1 MDFLGVGPLEFF
13 LILLLAL
20 LLFGPHDMVKAGK
33 TLGRWLRRL
42 VTSPTWQA
50 VQDTSRELTQ
60 LPTRLMREA
69 GLDELEEEMKSTG
82 EGAQAAIQDSLRG
95 IEEASSSL
103 SAWTTPP
110 NAADRPAASPS
121 TAGEAAGPSISLK
134 ADETGDSVAAAQET
148 SSDLS
153 PQSSVESD

>member
-42 VTSPTWQA
+42 VTSPTWRA
-50 VQDTSRELTQ
+50 VQETSREITH
-60 LPTRLMREA
+60 LPNRLMREA
-69 GLDELEEEMKSTG
+69 GIEELEEELKET
-82 EGAQAAIQDSLRG
+82 EQGAQRAIEESLREVEQAG
-95 IEEASSSL
+95 SGL

-110 NAADRPAASPS
+110 GAAELLPAASPVS
-121 TAGEAAGPSISLK
+121 APAPPTGSAPSEQS
-134 ADETGDSVAAAQET
+134 APSDPSAP
-148 SSDLS
+148 SS
-153 PQSSVESD
+153 SSSA